1 MLTEG
6 DKLKLKQYIFER
18 SQNTMTC
25 LIEAVSQIIG
35 KPSCLKIFLLQILS
49 FS

>member
-6 DKLKLKQYIFER
+6 HKLKLKLYISER

-25 LIEAVSQIIG
+25 LIEAVGYIIEN
-35 KPSCLKIFLLQILS
+35 PSCLKIFLHQILS